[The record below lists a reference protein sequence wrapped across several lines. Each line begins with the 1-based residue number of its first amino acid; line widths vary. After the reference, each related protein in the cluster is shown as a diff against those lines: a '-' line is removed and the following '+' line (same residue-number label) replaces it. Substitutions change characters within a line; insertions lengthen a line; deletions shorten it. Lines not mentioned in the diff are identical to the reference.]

1 MYAKVRQFFW
11 LFWLTISFSGQLS
24 EEGAEHFNKLLKI
37 DEVHHAPQCD
47 REKRLKAI
55 FNRGLERSDPLVREF
70 ETKDESIARKN
81 LSHYP
86 PRVQQLVPMP
96 LQDLLAQMNING
108 EFEFGSDSDE

>member
-1 MYAKVRQFFW
+1 M
-11 LFWLTISFSGQLS
+11 SFRYNESKKP
-24 EEGAEHFNKLLKI
+24 EKLLIFELKI
-37 DEVHHAPQCD
+37 
-47 REKRLKAI
+47 RKRS
-55 FNRGLERSDPLVREF
+55 RVREF
-70 ETKDESIARKN
+70 ETKDQSIARKD